1 MIPKIIHYCWFGH
14 NPKPQLA
21 QKCID
26 SWYKF
31 FPDYRIIEWNE
42 DNFDVSQYPYSQYCY
57 DTKRWAF
64 LSDFVR
70 LIVVY
75 ENGGIYF
82 DTDVEVIR
90 PFDDL
95 VQYESFYGFE
105 NDKFVATGLG
115 FGAEK
120 NSKTVK
126 SILDQYLAM
135 KPRDDG
141 SFEIIGCPHLNT
153 SGLIP
158 FGLQVNGKR
167 QSIDG
172 AEIFSS
178 EFFNPFDDSTG
189 RMNIT
194 ENTYS
199 INHYGKSWMNNRKR
213 IRSRL
218 TRPLHRIFGTKVFDK
233 LRKRS

>member
-1 MIPKIIHYCWFGH
+1 MIPKIIHYCWFGR

-82 DTDVEVIR
+82 DTDVEVIK

-95 VQYESFYGFE
+95 VRFESFYGFE

-126 SILDQYLAM
+126 SILNQYLTM
-135 KPRDDG
+135 KPIDDG
-141 SFEIIGCPHLNT
+141 SFKIDWEIPTTEHHVYECSRWHFTLT
-153 SGLIP
+153 FKYEFKEL
-158 FGLQVNGKR
+158 FQ
-167 QSIDG
+167 D
-172 AEIFSS
+172 EI
-178 EFFNPFDDSTG
+178 EKAFN
-189 RMNIT
+189 
-194 ENTYS
+194 
-199 INHYGKSWMNNRKR
+199 
-213 IRSRL
+213 
-218 TRPLHRIFGTKVFDK
+218 
-233 LRKRS
+233 